1 MTYGIGTYQEAY
13 RRFCDGE
20 AMGVEFSFSDW
31 GEGAMW
37 IRVFSYSVVYPLF
50 FFPFFSVLPGN
61 GMGYS
66 HGYVGR
72 HSVNVSEG

>member
-31 GEGAMW
+31 GRGRCGFAYSHTQW
-37 IRVFSYSVVYPLF
+37 FILFSFFLF
-50 FFPFFSVLPGN
+50 FPSCL
-61 GMGYS
+61 GMVWGI
-66 HGYVGR
+66 R
-72 HSVNVSEG
+72 MDM